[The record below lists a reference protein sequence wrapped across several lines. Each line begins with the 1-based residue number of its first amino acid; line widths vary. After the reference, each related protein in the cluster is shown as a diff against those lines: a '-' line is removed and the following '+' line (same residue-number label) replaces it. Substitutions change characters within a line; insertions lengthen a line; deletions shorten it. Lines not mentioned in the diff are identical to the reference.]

1 MVIALLVVTGVTA
14 PSAMSGHAPA
24 HPPLFRHGRTA
35 WLCRSGVPRK
45 PLRCVAC
52 PHRCPHGIPS
62 IETTGRTS
70 NAQQFFASVGVASNR
85 AEALQQQMAF
95 ADRRSSTAHGASC
108 CSCLRGAGTDP
119 AKAAER
125 LSRLLRRYEE
135 NKELSLRRRRRFP
148 VALAAAS
155 SPGRRGW
162 RTVPNADTAYRV
174 DQDSSG
180 SRRRPG
186 LLHAGRLQPV

>member
-1 MVIALLVVTGVTA
+1 VCHGSLSGACRAPTGA
-14 PSAMSGHAPA
+14 PTGSRQSRQRAEH
-24 HPPLFRHGRTA
+24 RT
-35 WLCRSGVPRK
+35 RS
-45 PLRCVAC
+45 
-52 PHRCPHGIPS
+52 S
-62 IETTGRTS
+62 
-70 NAQQFFASVGVASNR
+70 FFASAGVASNR

-186 LLHAGRLQPV
+186 LLHARRLQPV